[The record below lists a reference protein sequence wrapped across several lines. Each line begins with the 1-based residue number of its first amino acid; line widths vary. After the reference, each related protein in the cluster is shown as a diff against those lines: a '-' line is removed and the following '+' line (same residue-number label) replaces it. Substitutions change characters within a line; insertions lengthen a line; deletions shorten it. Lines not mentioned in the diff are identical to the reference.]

1 VAEWGEHDVS
11 PIAWRDEFAI
21 GLADVDHE
29 HRELIGMINELL
41 ESLGPGTGTARIV
54 AALGEIHARIAA
66 HFALEE
72 REMRRLHYIAIG
84 AHKSDHERLLD
95 DILDIMADVELRE
108 GYDRGVFE
116 GRLTS
121 WFTEHFRT
129 HDAFLH
135 HWLTGRR

>member
-1 VAEWGEHDVS
+1 VS

-29 HRELIGMINELL
+29 HRELIAMINGLL
-41 ESLGPGTGTARIV
+41 ESLGPDTGTGRILS
-54 AALGEIHARIAA
+54 ALGEIHARIAA

-72 REMRRLHYIAIG
+72 REMRRLKYIAVG

-95 DILDIMADVELRE
+95 DILDIMAGVESPA
-108 GYDRGVFE
+108 GYDPAVFE
-116 GRLTS
+116 RRLTN

-129 HDAFLH
+129 HDALLH
-135 HWLTGRR
+135 HWLVGRR

>member
-1 VAEWGEHDVS
+1 MS

-29 HRELIGMINELL
+29 HRELITMINELL
-41 ESLGPGTGTARIV
+41 ESLRPETGAPRIL

-72 REMRRLHYIAIG
+72 RDMRRLKYIAVG
-84 AHKSDHERLLD
+84 EHKRDHERLLE
-95 DILDIMADVELRE
+95 DILEIMADVELRSD
-108 GYDRGVFE
+108 YDPETFDR
-116 GRLTS
+116 RLTN

-129 HDAFLH
+129 HDARLH
-135 HWLTGRR
+135 HWFQGRR